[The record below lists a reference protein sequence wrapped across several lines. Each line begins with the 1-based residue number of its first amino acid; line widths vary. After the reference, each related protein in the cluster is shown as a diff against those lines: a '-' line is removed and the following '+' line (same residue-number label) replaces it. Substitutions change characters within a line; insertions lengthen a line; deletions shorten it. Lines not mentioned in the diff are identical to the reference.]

1 VSIASSPIGSQ
12 AYSRRRIRLSPSL
25 ANRLTIGFAI
35 AFAVLTG
42 LAVIGVARFIQ
53 QRQDYENATARS
65 YQREIQARNRLASD
79 VRPAQARQAILIQHE
94 QRETLNDEINSKTR
108 DTALLVGVGLIA
120 GLTGAALLF
129 SGLISSMRRPLDD
142 LVSASERLAAGD
154 LEARV
159 RVGGL
164 SETAALGTAFNN
176 MAEELQRRAGER
188 DQIDRMKDE
197 FVLTTSHELRSPLTA
212 VQGFAELLMLEREK
226 LSSKQAETVEVILD
240 NSRHLVRLLNDLL
253 DLARSNAGRL
263 NIKPVLV
270 EPSQLVEEAVRTM
283 RGQIES
289 KQQTLSEQVEP
300 ELPHVNADADRI
312 RQVLVNLLTNA
323 NEYCPEG
330 AGIEVQARRVDGQVE
345 IAVIDN
351 GPGIQTEQL
360 DHIFERF
367 TRGEA
372 GLTQR
377 VGGTGLGLAISKSLV
392 ELHGGTIWVESRP
405 GEGATFRMR
414 LPAAPAPDRAGMSW
428 TGA

>member
-1 VSIASSPIGSQ
+1 
-12 AYSRRRIRLSPSL
+12 
-25 ANRLTIGFAI
+25 
-35 AFAVLTG
+35 VLTG

-65 YQREIQARNRLASD
+65 YQREIQARDQLARGI
-79 VRPAQARQAILIQHE
+79 RPTQARQAIVVQHE
-94 QRETLNDEINSKTR
+94 QRETLSNEIDDKTR

-142 LVSASERLAAGD
+142 LVSASKRLAAGD
-154 LEARV
+154 LDARV
-159 RVGGL
+159 KVGGL

-176 MAEELQRRAGER
+176 MAEELQRQAGER
-188 DQIDRMKDE
+188 EQIDRMKDE

-226 LSSKQAETVEVILD
+226 LTPKQAETVEVILD

-263 NIKPVLV
+263 TIKPVLV

-289 KQQTLSEQVEP
+289 KHQTLSEQIEHD
-300 ELPHVNADADRI
+300 LPCVNADADRI

-330 AGIEVQARRVDGQVE
+330 AGIEVGARRVNGQVE

-392 ELHGGTIWVESRP
+392 ELHGGQIWVESSP
-405 GEGATFRMR
+405 GTGATFRMR
-414 LPAAPAPDRAGMSW
+414 LPAAPARDRAGMSW

>member
-1 VSIASSPIGSQ
+1 
-12 AYSRRRIRLSPSL
+12 L

-65 YQREIQARNRLASD
+65 YQREIQARDQLARG
-79 VRPAQARQAILIQHE
+79 VRPAQARQAILFQHE
-94 QRETLNDEINSKTR
+94 QRETLTDEIHAKTR

-188 DQIDRMKDE
+188 DQLDRMKDE

-263 NIKPVLV
+263 TIKPVLV

-289 KQQTLSEQVEP
+289 KHQTLSEQIEHD
-300 ELPHVNADADRI
+300 LPHVNADADRI

-323 NEYCPEG
+323 NDYCPEG
-330 AGIEVQARRVDGQVE
+330 AGIGVEARRVNGEVE
-345 IAVIDN
+345 IAVMDN

-392 ELHGGTIWVESRP
+392 ELHGGSIWVESRP
-405 GEGATFRMR
+405 GDGATFRMR
-414 LPAAPAPDRAGMSW
+414 LPAAAASDRAGVSW

>member
-1 VSIASSPIGSQ
+1 M
-12 AYSRRRIRLSPSL
+12 RLSASL

-42 LAVIGVARFIQ
+42 LAVIGVARFIH

-65 YQREIQARNRLASD
+65 YQREIQARNRLARG
-79 VRPAQARQAILIQHE
+79 VEPAQARQEIVYQHE
-94 QRETLNDEINSKTR
+94 QRESLNDEIDSKTR

-142 LVSASERLAAGD
+142 LVAASERLAAGD
-154 LEARV
+154 LTVRV

-176 MAEELQRRAGER
+176 MAEELQRQAGER
-188 DQIDRMKDE
+188 DQLDRMKDE

-212 VQGFAELLMLEREK
+212 VQGFAELLILEREK
-226 LSSKQAETVEVILD
+226 LSPKQTETVEVILD

-263 NIKPVLV
+263 TIKPVLV

-289 KQQTLSEQVEP
+289 KHQTLSEQIQP
-300 ELPHVNADADRI
+300 ELPQVNADADRI

-330 AGIEVQARRVDGQVE
+330 AGIEVEARRVNGQVE
-345 IAVIDN
+345 IAVIDD
-351 GPGIQTEQL
+351 GPGIQAEQM

-392 ELHGGTIWVESRP
+392 ELHGGTIWVESRA

-414 LPAAPAPDRAGMSW
+414 LPAAAAAPERADMSW